1 VDVCVAS
8 ISTRFAAHRR
18 LLPALNSDFDAQVPV
33 V

>member
-1 VDVCVAS
+1 VAACVAS

-18 LLPALNSDFDAQVPV
+18 LLPALNSDFEARVPV